1 MVAQTAGQ
9 RRVHTGIESDNV
21 DDEPANQIRYRIT
34 VFRGVPIV
42 IATSTEVCVFHLF
55 PDRPQDAIDW
65 FERKAK
71 IKVEPGSRR
80 SILQSTK
87 AAQQ

>member
-1 MVAQTAGQ
+1 VFST
-9 RRVHTGIESDNV
+9 SF
-21 DDEPANQIRYRIT
+21 RI
-34 VFRGVPIV
+34 
-42 IATSTEVCVFHLF
+42 A
-55 PDRPQDAIDW
+55 PQAAIDW

-71 IKVEPGSRR
+71 IKVEPGPRR

>member
-1 MVAQTAGQ
+1 
-9 RRVHTGIESDNV
+9 
-21 DDEPANQIRYRIT
+21 
-34 VFRGVPIV
+34 
-42 IATSTEVCVFHLF
+42 VCVFHLF
-55 PDRPQDAIDW
+55 PDRPQAAIEW

-71 IKVEPGSRR
+71 IEVEPGPRR

>member
-1 MVAQTAGQ
+1 M
-9 RRVHTGIESDNV
+9 
-21 DDEPANQIRYRIT
+21 DDESAERIRYRIT

-42 IATSTEVCVFHLF
+42 IAQSTEVCVFHLF

-71 IKVEPGSRR
+71 IKVDPGPRR